1 MPGGKQSSKDNASE
15 HMPLQSLPTLSL
27 NAPVSLRGLNA
38 DVPVAVG
45 VSLIFAPGAGPL
57 RAFAV
62 TRLDAFAVGFP
73 VLRAFPER
81 GARRLDA
88 FAERGVWLD
97 AFAER
102 GVRLDAFAERG
113 VRLDA
118 LVFARTSLAQR
129 IEVATETL

>member
-27 NAPVSLRGLNA
+27 NAPVSLRGPNV

-45 VSLIFAPGAGPL
+45 VSLIFGPGAGPL
-57 RAFAV
+57 R
-62 TRLDAFAVGFP
+62 RLDAFAVRLP
-73 VLRAFPER
+73 VLRTFPER

-102 GVRLDAFAERG
+102 RGVRLDAFAERG

-118 LVFARTSLAQR
+118 LVSARF
-129 IEVATETL
+129 